1 MKVHHP
7 NCAGLDVHKDLIV
20 ACRRV
25 QTDGGET
32 SEVENFG
39 ATTRELLRLSEWLA
53 ETGTTHVGMES
64 TGVYWRPV
72 WNILEDHFTLSLV
85 NPEHIKKV
93 KGKKSDKK
101 DAEWIA
107 DLLAHGLLPDS
118 FIPDKPIQIV
128 RDLTRTHKQLTRQ
141 RSQHTQRIQKIL
153 QTCNIKLDSVL
164 SEITGVSGRKIL
176 ARLISGESDPEKL
189 ASLVDRR
196 AKKPRAAFVEAL
208 LGKVGDTDR
217 GLIRIHLSLI
227 DSINEHLLTIEAA
240 IDEALRPF
248 AEAVALL
255 ETIPGISTGN
265 ARTVI
270 AEIGVDMSRF
280 QTAAHLVSWCGLCPR
295 LDESAGKKRSTKLR
309 KGNKW
314 MKTALCQAA
323 WAAVRAKNAG
333 YLRAQFHRI
342 RARSGKRKALMAVAA
357 SILTAI
363 HAILTK
369 REPYR
374 DLGSDYFLKFNK
386 QRSAERLTRQL
397 AQLGY
402 QVELRP
408 AA

>member
-1 MKVHHP
+1 MELHHP
-7 NCAGLDVHKDLIV
+7 RCAGLDVHKDLIV

-25 QTDGGET
+25 AKDGGEVKQIE
-32 SEVENFG
+32 SFG
-39 ATTRELLRLSEWLA
+39 ATTRELLRLSEWLS
-53 ETGTTHVGMES
+53 ETDTTHVAMEA
-64 TGVYWRPV
+64 TGIYWRPV
-72 WNILEDHFTLSLV
+72 WNILEDFFELMLV

-93 KGKKSDKK
+93 KGKKTDKK

-107 DLLAHGLLPDS
+107 DLLAHGLLPQS
-118 FIPDKPIQIV
+118 FIPEKPIQSL
-128 RDLTRTHKQLTRQ
+128 RDLTRTHKQLTRE
-141 RSQHTQRIQKIL
+141 RVQHVQRIQKIL

-164 SEITGVSGRKIL
+164 SEIHGHSGRRILAHLVSG
-176 ARLISGESDPEKL
+176 ETDPEKL

-196 AKKPRAAFVEAL
+196 AKKSRAEFVEAL
-208 LGKVGDTDR
+208 YGKVRPVDR
-217 GLIRIHLSLI
+217 GLLRIHLGLI
-227 DSINEHLLTIEAA
+227 DSINEHLLTIETTL
-240 IDEALRPF
+240 DEALRPF
-248 AEAVALL
+248 ADAVALL
-255 ETIPGISTGN
+255 QTIPGIGPGN

-280 QTAAHLVSWCGLCPR
+280 QTAEHLVSWCGLCPR
-295 LDESAGKKRSTKLR
+295 ADESAGKKRSTKLR
-309 KGNKW
+309 HGNKW
-314 MKTALCQAA
+314 IKTALCQAA

-333 YLRAQFHRI
+333 YLHALFHRI
-342 RARSGKRKALMAVAA
+342 RARSGKKKALMAVAA

-363 HAILTK
+363 HAMLTK

-374 DLGSDYFLKFNK
+374 DLGRDYFLKFNK